1 MLASVLAPTKSCSV
15 FRLIMKKIIFLDD
28 DPTILDMV
36 PLIFEGEYD
45 VQVYSDGRLI
55 LKNDFAVPDLFLLD
69 RQLSGLDGLDICRF
83 LKQQEQ
89 TKNIPIVMISATRDI
104 IQQAKLAGA
113 DDVIEKPFPIKE
125 LRKMIHNHI
134 SKNGSK

>member
-1 MLASVLAPTKSCSV
+1 
-15 FRLIMKKIIFLDD
+15 MKKIIFLDD